1 MKRLS
6 ILLVL
11 LIATVSFALTEAVV
25 TDMLYELYISRYT
38 GLTEGDIFTSFGVTE
53 PELDAYFDGL
63 SQVEFDGI
71 MEAVMGRY
79 EAFLDAR
86 MSENYDKPPA
96 MFEGEM
102 LGSGVFNLE
111 DNLGDGVLF
120 INVFATWCAPCKS
133 EIPHFSEL
141 IEEFDGKFNVVG
153 ISTDNFGDIE
163 SIAGFAGDMGIEY
176 PLVLFAKF
184 PEEVMDYYESDAVPT
199 TWVVGPDGLVQKII
213 VGSRSKEDFHAL
225 ISDLL
230 EG

>member
-1 MKRLS
+1 MKRLAV
-6 ILLVL
+6 LLVL

-25 TDMLYELYISRYT
+25 TDLLYELYISRYT
-38 GLTEGDIFTSFGVTE
+38 GITEEELFDRFDVTE
-53 PELDAYFDGL
+53 PELDTYFEETPEAELDAM
-63 SQVEFDGI
+63 
-71 MEAVMGRY
+71 MEVVMERY

-86 MSENYDKPPA
+86 MAENYDKPPT
-96 MFEGEM
+96 MFEGEK
-102 LGSGVFNLE
+102 LGGGVFDLE
-111 DNLGDGVLF
+111 ENLGDGVLF
-120 INVFATWCAPCKS
+120 INVFATWCPPCKA
-133 EIPHFSEL
+133 EIPHFIEL

-153 ISTDNFGDIE
+153 ISTDTFGSIEDID
-163 SIAGFAGDMGIEY
+163 SFAGDMGIEY

-199 TWVVGPDGLVQKII
+199 TWVVGPDGLVHKII